1 MRYLYGCSYVAWNVQ
16 KYLPQ
21 CKLTSHTTILG
32 TTSRTILE
40 QDFFNDSGSTIKE
53 CRYEFPLYDGV
64 SVVGFNCRIASRL
77 IRGIVR
83 EKTEAQNLYKDAQ
96 VKGETAGL
104 LEQGP
109 TSDVFS
115 TTLGNI
121 PHDTC
126 IRVEITYIGE
136 LKHDVAAESIRF
148 MIPTH
153 IAPRYGILEPVQ
165 EYRTSLQAVQH
176 PVKAEGDGVSIT
188 VDVDM
193 VEGSFVQEIRSP
205 SHPISVTLGKTSKPI
220 PGSELKNWQASV
232 SLSQGSAEL
241 DRDFVLE
248 IVNRAA
254 STPKAVLE
262 SHPKNPQCRAL
273 MATLVPSFDLPPAKP
288 EIIIVADRSGSMISN
303 IPTLITA
310 LKIFLRSLPVGTQFN
325 IYSFGSGH
333 TLLWKGSRAYDEK
346 SLDEATKHVETFEAN
361 YGGTETLAAIKASI
375 EARDV
380 QKDLALIL
388 CTDGDIWPQQE
399 LFSYLST
406 QIHHSQKAIRVFPL
420 GIGNAVSSGL
430 IEGVAKA
437 GKGFASFV
445 GEHEKIDAKVV
456 RMLKAALMENL
467 IDCSLEVRYEREAE
481 DDDDFVVV
489 ERVSD
494 SLRAI
499 ALDDFELEDAT
510 TEMDI
515 ENSSERTTKESKAW
529 EKETLISK
537 DGDQASMALP
547 ALQVPKLHQ
556 TPQDVPPLYP
566 SNGTTIYLLMSP
578 SAPQRK
584 PTSVIFKA
592 TSSQG
597 RLEVSIPVEILAEP
611 GETIHQLAARKAV
624 QELEDGRGW
633 LFQARDKNGILLR
646 EKYKIDP
653 EKQSLSEQ
661 PDFISRVKGLK
672 QSVYDSMVKREAVR
686 LGIKYQVGGR
696 WCSFVAI
703 EGNEASVQ
711 PGNSYA
717 PAVESSFPHPGG
729 LPYTGGLPYAGGF
742 PYAGGLPYPGGLPH
756 PRLSQRMRSPAMV
769 SAPARSNRGPQK
781 ETRGGQAPLA
791 ISEATFQPRSKRSRS
806 ASFDDE
812 ITDKLPAV
820 PGATQRCTQFF
831 CFEPHKLESA
841 SGDAMGFASMSE
853 ESPTPQK
860 TPANNVLDRIIS
872 LQRYQG
878 SWELD
883 HALLDVCGVAKS
895 TAAGAMQADESS
907 AEPLRKTTVWATILA
922 LVYLERVLAKDKGA
936 WELLV
941 DKAKSLLQNSGV
953 QMQAEM
959 EESPLKELLDEIP
972 KQEALA

>member
-1 MRYLYGCSYVAWNVQ
+1 MRYLYGCSYVALNVQ

-21 CKLTSHTTILG
+21 CKLTSHTTILS

-40 QDFFNDSGSTIKE
+40 QDFFNDSGATIKE

-64 SVVGFNCRIASRL
+64 SVVGFTCRIASRL

-115 TTLGNI
+115 ATLGNI
-121 PHDTC
+121 PYDTC

-153 IAPRYGILEPVQ
+153 IAPRYGIPEPVQ
-165 EYRTSLQAVQH
+165 EYRTSLQAVQN
-176 PVKAEGDGVSIT
+176 PVKAEGDGVFIT

-193 VEGSFVQEIRSP
+193 VEGSFVREIRSP
-205 SHPISVTLGKTSKPI
+205 SHPISVTLGKTSKPV

-232 SLSQGSAEL
+232 SLSQGIAEL

-262 SHPKNPQCRAL
+262 SHPQNPQDRAL

-288 EIIIVADRSGSMISN
+288 EIIIVADRSASMGSN
-303 IPTLITA
+303 IPTLISA

-325 IYSFGSGH
+325 ICSFGSGH

-388 CTDGDIWPQQE
+388 CTDGDIWRQQE

-467 IDCSLEVRYEREAE
+467 IDCSFEVLYEREAE

-494 SLRAI
+494 SLRTI

-515 ENSSERTTKESKAW
+515 ENSSERTNESKAW

-578 SAPQRK
+578 NAPQRK

-592 TSSQG
+592 ASSQG

-633 LFQARDKNGILLR
+633 LFQARDENGFLLR
-646 EKYKIDP
+646 EKYRIDP

-661 PDFISRVKGLK
+661 PDFISGVKGLK

-686 LGIKYQVGGR
+686 LGVKYQVGGK

-703 EGNEASVQ
+703 EGNEALVQ

-717 PAVESSFPHPGG
+717 PAVESPFPHPGG
-729 LPYTGGLPYAGGF
+729 LPY
-742 PYAGGLPYPGGLPH
+742 PGGLRPSGG
-756 PRLSQRMRSPAMV
+756 LLCMRSPAMV
-769 SAPARSNRGPQK
+769 SAPARSNRSPRK
-781 ETRGGQAPLA
+781 EMRGGQVPPA
-791 ISEATFQPRSKRSRS
+791 ISEVTSQSRSKRSRN

-820 PGATQRCTQFF
+820 PGAAHRSTRFF
-831 CFEPHKLESA
+831 CSAPHKFELA
-841 SGDAMGFASMSE
+841 SDDTMGFVSMSE
-853 ESPTPQK
+853 ESPTPQN

-883 HALLDVCGVAKS
+883 HALLDVCGIAKS

-907 AEPLRKTTVWATILA
+907 AAEPLRKTTVWATILA
-922 LVYLERVLAKDKGA
+922 IVYLERVLAKDRGA
-936 WELLV
+936 WELVV

-959 EESPLKELLDEIP
+959 EESPLKELLDGIP